1 MLGSMTSHH
10 KEKKKKEKEN
20 SNYYPS
26 LANADL

>member
-10 KEKKKKEKEN
+10 KEKKKEKEN